1 MRNLTCLIALVAL
14 GAGVAVAQ
22 RPVRVGLALSS
33 ISLQDGN
40 GESHHYG
47 SFGAT
52 LDLLTGDDGE
62 SGLLVSRYN
71 DLSSTTCAREL
82 TFIGVNS
89 RYYPIGAAGVAPFA
103 STEIGLA
110 RVTEAQAPL
119 LFSCTGS
126 TPVTTTSQLG
136 IAFGLGVR
144 VGTRDAAATME
155 ARFVQVPNS
164 FVQGLEVLGGASVAF
179 GRPRQTQLLKGTVGP
194 AVSVLIPIS
203 GPLRGR
209 GPLLGVRFRR
219 DTKKSGSVGLQIDY
233 APLEVTGPCTNPGC
247 TPHAVLFAPGYEASL
262 YPRWGRVYGEI
273 GALLAGFYEEGADRG
288 VAQGAQAGLGAD
300 LYSGAALMWNLSG
313 RLLWLQRNSGENVF
327 AVQVGVSLSPR
338 LEHHASGAIERN

>member
-1 MRNLTCLIALVAL
+1 MRFNTSSAALAALAVL
-14 GAGVAVAQ
+14 GAGALAAQ
-22 RPVRVGLALSS
+22 RPVRIGPAFSS

-40 GESHHYG
+40 GQSHSYS
-47 SFGAT
+47 SFGAS
-52 LDLLTGDDGE
+52 LDLITGDDGE

-71 DLSSTTCAREL
+71 DLSSTTCARQL

-89 RYYPIGAAGVAPFA
+89 RYYPIGASGIAPFA
-103 STEIGLA
+103 STELGLA

-126 TPVTTTSQLG
+126 TPVTTSSQLG

-144 VGTRDAAATME
+144 VGTRDAAGTLE
-155 ARFVQVPNS
+155 ARFLQVPNS

-179 GRPRQTQLLKGTVGP
+179 GRPRQTQLLKGTLGP
-194 AVSVLIPIS
+194 AVSFLIPIS

-233 APLEVTGPCTNPGC
+233 APLEVTGGSACAPGC
-247 TPHAVLFAPGYEASL
+247 QPHAVLFAPGYEASA
-262 YPRWGRVYGEI
+262 YVPWGRVYGEI
-273 GALLAGFYEEGADRG
+273 GALLAGFYEEGPDRG
-288 VAQGAQAGLGAD
+288 IAQGAQAGLGAD
-300 LYSGAALMWNLSG
+300 VYGGAALMWNLNA

-327 AVQVGVSLSPR
+327 AVQVGVGLSPR
-338 LEHHASGAIERN
+338 LNHQAAAR